1 MRGTAG
7 IEFQTGGWTVGK
19 KRGLRCGVLD
29 LAVPGAAAAALR
41 SGRTLVMSFVGR
53 AIRRKRNIT
62 TQKTHQKLEPIGAGR
77 VFSFSN
83 FVMYSVL
90 VLVIIHKRN

>member
-19 KRGLRCGVLD
+19 KRGLRCGVPD
-29 LAVPGAAAAALR
+29 RAVPGADAAALR
-41 SGRTLVMSFVGR
+41 SGRTLVMSFVGSVT
-53 AIRRKRNIT
+53 RRKRKIT
-62 TQKTHQKLEPIGAGR
+62 TQKQTKNKTQLGRAG
-77 VFSFSN
+77 FF
-83 FVMYSVL
+83 FFQLCDVL